1 MTTTTAPPQ
10 VRSTHDLARRALGF
24 LARYGTLVVLAA
36 MIIGFGVARPEQF
49 LSENNLI
56 NVLNQSAL
64 LAIAAGGLTFVLVA
78 GQFDLSFANVI
89 SFSGILCVGLL
100 ERNALSAPIAIVLVL
115 LAAAF
120 VGLVNGFL
128 VAHIGV
134 NAIVATL
141 GSSTIL
147 LGINFLY
154 SNGAPITLEPG
165 GFTGIARDRVLGIPI
180 PVLLMVAV
188 LALLWLVL
196 NRTLLGHHL
205 QAVGSNSTAAR
216 LAGVD
221 VAKVTLAAFVT
232 VALCAA
238 VCGILL
244 SARIG
249 SGMVTAGDGFLLSAF
264 AATFLGASVIRD
276 GQFHVLGTFVGVLTV
291 SIAGNGLAILGAQSF
306 ALYLVQGAILLVAV
320 ALSTTSRRLLG
331 EARR

>member
-1 MTTTTAPPQ
+1 MTTTTAPLP
-10 VRSTHDLARRALGF
+10 VRSTRDLARGSLGF

-36 MIIGFGVARPEQF
+36 MIIGFGLARPEQF
-49 LSENNLI
+49 LSEGNLI

-100 ERNALSAPIAIVLVL
+100 ERNALSAPTAIVLVL
-115 LAAAF
+115 LAAAL

-128 VAHIGV
+128 VAHVRV

-154 SNGAPITLEPG
+154 SNGAPITLEQG
-165 GFTGIARDRVLGIPI
+165 GFTSIARDRVLGIPI

-188 LALLWLVL
+188 LALLWVVL

-291 SIAGNGLAILGAQSF
+291 SIAGNGLAIMGAQSF
-306 ALYLVQGAILLVAV
+306 ALYLVQGSILLVAV

-331 EARR
+331 ETKR

>member
-1 MTTTTAPPQ
+1 MTTTTAPLP
-10 VRSTHDLARRALGF
+10 VRSTRDLARGTLGF

-49 LSENNLI
+49 LSEGNLI

-100 ERNALSAPIAIVLVL
+100 ERNSLSAPIAIVLVL
-115 LAAAF
+115 LAAAL

-128 VAHIGV
+128 VAHVGV

-154 SNGAPITLEPG
+154 SNGAPITLEQG
-165 GFTGIARDRVLGIPI
+165 GFTSIARDRVLGIPI

-188 LALLWLVL
+188 LALLWVVL

-291 SIAGNGLAILGAQSF
+291 SIAGNGLAIMGAQSF
-306 ALYLVQGAILLVAV
+306 ALYLVQGSILLVAV

-331 EARR
+331 ETKR

>member
-1 MTTTTAPPQ
+1 MTTTTAPLP
-10 VRSTHDLARRALGF
+10 VRSTRDLARGSLGF

-36 MIIGFGVARPEQF
+36 MIIGFGLARPEQF
-49 LSENNLI
+49 LSEGNLI

-115 LAAAF
+115 LAAAL

-128 VAHIGV
+128 VAHVRV

-154 SNGAPITLEPG
+154 SNGAPITLEQG
-165 GFTGIARDRVLGIPI
+165 GFTSIARDRVLGIPI

-188 LALLWLVL
+188 LALLWVVL

-291 SIAGNGLAILGAQSF
+291 SIAGNGLAIMGAQSF
-306 ALYLVQGAILLVAV
+306 ALYLVQGSILLVAV

-331 EARR
+331 ETKR

>member
-1 MTTTTAPPQ
+1 MTTTTAPLP
-10 VRSTHDLARRALGF
+10 VRSTRDLARGTLGF

-49 LSENNLI
+49 LSEGNLI

-115 LAAAF
+115 LAAAL
-120 VGLVNGFL
+120 VGLANGFL
-128 VAHIGV
+128 VAHVGV

-154 SNGAPITLEPG
+154 SNGAPITLEQG
-165 GFTGIARDRVLGIPI
+165 GFTSIARDRVLGIPI

-188 LALLWLVL
+188 LALLWVVL

-291 SIAGNGLAILGAQSF
+291 SIAGNGLAIMGAQSF
-306 ALYLVQGAILLVAV
+306 ALYLVQGSILLVAV

-331 EARR
+331 ETKR

>member
-1 MTTTTAPPQ
+1 M
-10 VRSTHDLARRALGF
+10 
-24 LARYGTLVVLAA
+24 
-36 MIIGFGVARPEQF
+36 
-49 LSENNLI
+49 
-56 NVLNQSAL
+56 LNQSAL

-115 LAAAF
+115 LAAVF

-165 GFTGIARDRVLGIPI
+165 GFTGLARDRVLGIPI

-188 LALLWLVL
+188 LALLWVVL

-221 VAKVTLAAFVT
+221 VAKITLAAFVT

-306 ALYLVQGAILLVAV
+306 ALYLVQGSILLVAV